1 MIPKKN
7 WLWNMEFA
15 RMIVSYISMGMY
27 KCFGIVI
34 PPDKKHS
41 LKIAVLTLT
50 LFVARSQTYTK
61 NSVLLDGSLQLIKH
75 PSGTFAHSFPWKSCE
90 KGWQSW
96 VLPPFLHFS
105 KPIISVWKIDE
116 QTWQWYWILL
126 SHVSYIY
133 DYTIIYNIC
142 MCICIYICIHVYGSA
157 ILCERTGIISFFF

>member
-1 MIPKKN
+1 
-7 WLWNMEFA
+7 MEFA

-75 PSGTFAHSFPWKSCE
+75 PAAL
-90 KGWQSW
+90 
-96 VLPPFLHFS
+96 LPIPFLGSHARKVDSREFCLPSFTSANLLFLSGKSMS
-105 KPIISVWKIDE
+105 KHGNDTGS
-116 QTWQWYWILL
+116 
-126 SHVSYIY
+126 SYLMY
-133 DYTIIYNIC
+133 H
-142 MCICIYICIHVYGSA
+142 IYI
-157 ILCERTGIISFFF
+157 